1 MKQKFENYKI
11 KPELTCSIIVVCLI
25 FLIEFILACINKSWY
40 TSVNLIIPLSK
51 TIFRYCLNF
60 TSIIIII
67 KSSKFTFL
75 HSSLQSLFIFTL
87 WFRPQRECLWKKGG
101 ITSFLGHMWNI
112 HFPTHALIIIGFF
125 FTNSF
130 SPITL
135 CSDIN
140 FINNKVK
147 EVKVHNKLQIK

>member
-1 MKQKFENYKI
+1 MKRKFENYKI

-87 WFRPQRECLWKKGG
+87 WFRPQRDTSRTHVKHTFSDTCL
-101 ITSFLGHMWNI
+101 NNYR
-112 HFPTHALIIIGFF
+112 FF
-125 FTNSF
+125 FHK
-130 SPITL
+130 
-135 CSDIN
+135 
-140 FINNKVK
+140 FIFPNNIMQRY
-147 EVKVHNKLQIK
+147 KLYK

>member
-1 MKQKFENYKI
+1 MKRKFENYKI

-51 TIFRYCLNF
+51 TIFRYCFNF

-75 HSSLQSLFIFTL
+75 HSSLQSFFSFTL
-87 WFRPQRECLWKKGG
+87 WFRPQRECLWKRRYNFFSRTHVKH
-101 ITSFLGHMWNI
+101 TFSDTCLNNYRFFSQI
-112 HFPTHALIIIGFF
+112 HFP
-125 FTNSF
+125 
-130 SPITL
+130 
-135 CSDIN
+135 
-140 FINNKVK
+140 
-147 EVKVHNKLQIK
+147 Q